1 MRLNRFLP
9 MVALLTAMATLTTA
23 QTPTPAKSYTQTIPG
38 SNQTYA
44 MVAIPGGKFLMGS
57 TPDQKGHKSDESP
70 MHSETIAPFYM
81 GKYEVT
87 WDLYD
92 LFAFTNMEKE
102 MAAKYTGADANLTK
116 TDATTR
122 PSPPYVDMS
131 FGMGRAGYP
140 AINMTQY
147 AAIKF
152 CAWLYA
158 KTGVFYRLP
167 TEAEWEYA
175 CRGTGPT
182 AMLAYSFG
190 NDVKQLGEYAV
201 FAGNSGGGYKKVGT
215 KKPNSFGLYDMHG
228 NVMEWTQ
235 DQYIEDYYKQ
245 KATGKVSEPYA
256 PTKNPLSQCRTG
268 WLVGRRTN
276 RATFRSPDPLGP
288 CLESARPTK
297 PQIRLVADLG
307 LVCRLPASCA
317 PSKPHPTTKSKP
329 TTTSNLSKTI
339 ERSDE

>member
-1 MRLNRFLP
+1 MISIKE
-9 MVALLTAMATLTTA
+9 ALAITFTVVVSSIRIHA
-23 QTPTPAKSYTQTIPG
+23 QTSTPIKSYTQTIPG

-44 MVAIPGGKFLMGS
+44 MVAIPGGTYLMGS
-57 TPDQKGHKSDESP
+57 PATEKGRQADEGPQHKVQIE
-70 MHSETIAPFYM
+70 PFYM

-102 MAAKYTGADANLTK
+102 MAAKYTQTDANLAK

-175 CRGTGPT
+175 CRANTTTP
-182 AMLAYSFG
+182 YSFG
-190 NDVKQLGEYAV
+190 SDVKQLGEYAV
-201 FAGNSGGGYKKVGT
+201 FTGNSDGGYKKVGT
-215 KKPNSFGLYDMHG
+215 KKPNPFGLYDMHG
-228 NVMEWTQ
+228 NVMEWTK

-245 KATGKVSEPYA
+245 VAAGKKEPYA
-256 PTKNPLSQCRTG
+256 PTTTLYPNSVRGGSWDDAAEVLRSAARTPSAPAWKVLDPQSPKSDW
-268 WLVGRRTN
+268 WLTSASFVG
-276 RATFRSPDPLGP
+276 FRIV
-288 CLESARPTK
+288 RP
-297 PQIRLVADLG
+297 A
-307 LVCRLPASCA
+307 
-317 PSKPHPTTKSKP
+317 
-329 TTTSNLSKTI
+329 KTPGEEEI
-339 ERSDE
+339 KAYYGIKALKDY

>member
-1 MRLNRFLP
+1 MILIRF
-9 MVALLTAMATLTTA
+9 VSALCVCLLVTAHTSA
-23 QTPTPAKSYTQTIPG
+23 QTPTDFQSYTQTVAG
-38 SNQTYA
+38 SDQTYA
-44 MVAIPGGKFLMGS
+44 LVAIPGGTFRMGS
-57 TPDQKGHKSDESP
+57 PATEKGRKTDEGP
-70 MHSETIAPFYM
+70 QHPVTIEPFWM
-81 GKYEVT
+81 GKFEIT

-102 MAAKYTGADANLTK
+102 MAAKYPAPDANLTP
-116 TDATTR
+116 TDATIR

-175 CRGTGPT
+175 CRGNNAT
-182 AMLAYSFG
+182 AGATAGAAWSFG
-190 NDVKQLGEYAV
+190 NDVKLLGQYAV
-201 FAGNSGGGYKKVGT
+201 FKGNSGGSYKKVGT

-235 DQYIEDYYKQ
+235 DQYVADYYKR
-245 KATGKVSEPYA
+245 KAAGQISEPYA
-256 PTKNPLSQCRTG
+256 PTKRLYPHSVRGGSWDDDPATLRSAARTQSDPAWKVIDPQSPKSDWWMTSASFCG
-268 WLVGRRTN
+268 
-276 RATFRSPDPLGP
+276 FRI
-288 CLESARPTK
+288 ARPTK
-297 PQIRLVADLG
+297 TP
-307 LVCRLPASCA
+307 
-317 PSKPHPTTKSKP
+317 
-329 TTTSNLSKTI
+329 
-339 ERSDE
+339 SDEEIKAYYSVKPIKDY

>member
-1 MRLNRFLP
+1 MISP
-9 MVALLTAMATLTTA
+9 KEVAAITISTLFSITLYA
-23 QTPTPAKSYTQTIPG
+23 QTTTDFKSYTQIVPG

-44 MVAIPGGKFLMGS
+44 MVAIPGGKFMMGS
-57 TPDQKGHKSDESP
+57 PATEKGHKPDEGP
-70 MHSETIAPFYM
+70 QHSVTIEPFFM

-102 MAAKYTGADANLTK
+102 MAAKYTEADANLSK

-158 KTGVFYRLP
+158 KTGIFYRLP

-175 CRGTGPT
+175 CRANTTTP
-182 AMLAYSFG
+182 YSFG
-190 NDVKQLGEYAV
+190 ADVKKLGEYAV
-201 FAGNSGGGYKKVGT
+201 FTGNSDGAYKKIGT
-215 KKPNSFGLYDMHG
+215 KKPNPFGLYDMHG
-228 NVMEWTQ
+228 NVVEWTK

-245 KATGKVSEPYA
+245 VASGKVKEPYA
-256 PTKNPLSQCRTG
+256 PTTTLYPNSTRGGSWDDGADVLRSAARTPSAPAWKVLDPQSPKSDW
-268 WLVGRRTN
+268 WLTSASFVG
-276 RATFRSPDPLGP
+276 FRIV
-288 CLESARPTK
+288 RPAKTPSEADIKAYYDIK
-297 PQIRLVADLG
+297 PIKDY
-307 LVCRLPASCA
+307 
-317 PSKPHPTTKSKP
+317 
-329 TTTSNLSKTI
+329 
-339 ERSDE
+339 

>member
-1 MRLNRFLP
+1 MRLNRFLLT
-9 MVALLTAMATLTTA
+9 VALLTITATFTFA
-23 QTPTPAKSYTQTIPG
+23 QTPTTAKSYTQTIPG

-57 TPDQKGHKSDESP
+57 TPDEKGHKPDELP
-70 MHSETIAPFYM
+70 KHGVTIEPFYM

-102 MAAKYTGADANLTK
+102 MASKYTEADANLSK

-167 TEAEWEYA
+167 TEAEWEHA
-175 CRGTGPT
+175 CRGTGPNAT
-182 AMLAYSFG
+182 LAYSFG
-190 NDVKQLGEYAV
+190 SDVKKLDEYAV
-201 FAGNSGGGYKKVGT
+201 FTGNSGGGYKKVGT

-245 KATGKVSEPYA
+245 KAAKKVAEPYA
-256 PTKNPLSQCRTG
+256 PTTTLYPNAVRGGSWDDEPDVLRSAARTPSAPAWKVLDPQSPKSDW
-268 WLVGRRTN
+268 WLTSASFVG
-276 RATFRSPDPLGP
+276 FRIV
-288 CLESARPTK
+288 RPVKTPNEDEIKAYYDIK
-297 PQIRLVADLG
+297 PIKDY
-307 LVCRLPASCA
+307 
-317 PSKPHPTTKSKP
+317 
-329 TTTSNLSKTI
+329 
-339 ERSDE
+339 

>member
-1 MRLNRFLP
+1 MRFASLLNACLP
-9 MVALLTAMATLTTA
+9 ALLPVVLYA
-23 QTPTPAKSYTQTIPG
+23 QTPAAPKSYTQAIPG

-44 MVAIPGGKFLMGS
+44 LVAIPGGTFSMGS
-57 TPDQKGHKSDESP
+57 PATEKGHKADEGP
-70 MHSETIAPFYM
+70 VHTVTIEPFYM

-102 MAAKYTGADANLTK
+102 MAAKYPTPDANLAR
-116 TDATTR
+116 TDATSR

-175 CRGTGPT
+175 CRAGTKTP
-182 AMLAYSFG
+182 YSFG
-190 NDVKQLGEYAV
+190 ADAAKLGDYAV
-201 FAGNSGGGYKKVGT
+201 FTGNSGGSYKKVGT
-215 KKPNSFGLYDMHG
+215 KKPNPFGLYDMHG

-235 DQYIEDYYKQ
+235 DQYIEDYYAQ
-245 KATGKVSEPYA
+245 KASGNVKEPYA
-256 PTKNPLSQCRTG
+256 PTTTLYPNAVRGGSWDDEAAVLRSAARTPSSPAWKVIDPQSPKSDWWMTSASFCG
-268 WLVGRRTN
+268 FRIVRPVKTPSETDI
-276 RATFRSPDPLGP
+276 RAYYDI
-288 CLESARPTK
+288 K
-297 PQIRLVADLG
+297 PIKDY
-307 LVCRLPASCA
+307 
-317 PSKPHPTTKSKP
+317 
-329 TTTSNLSKTI
+329 
-339 ERSDE
+339 

>member
-1 MRLNRFLP
+1 MRLKYLLSTL
-9 MVALLTAMATLTTA
+9 ALLNGAVVCTSA
-23 QTPTPAKSYTQTIPG
+23 QTTTDFKSYTQAVPG
-38 SNQTYA
+38 SNQSYA
-44 MVAIPGGKFLMGS
+44 LVAIPGGTFLMGS
-57 TPDQKGHKSDESP
+57 PATEKGRQADEGPQHKVQIE
-70 MHSETIAPFYM
+70 PFYM

-102 MAAKYTGADANLTK
+102 MAAKYTEADANLTK

-175 CRGTGPT
+175 CRANTTTP
-182 AMLAYSFG
+182 YSFG
-190 NDVKQLGEYAV
+190 ADVKKLGEYAV
-201 FAGNSGGGYKKVGT
+201 FTGNSEGGYKKVGT
-215 KKPNSFGLYDMHG
+215 KKPNPFGLFDMHG
-228 NVMEWTQ
+228 NVMEWTK
-235 DQYIEDYYKQ
+235 DQYVEDYYQ
-245 KATGKVSEPYA
+245 QVASGKAKEPYA
-256 PTKNPLSQCRTG
+256 PTTTLYPNSVRGGSWDDPAEILRSAARTPSAPAWKVLDPQSPKSDW
-268 WLVGRRTN
+268 WLTSASFVG
-276 RATFRSPDPLGP
+276 F
-288 CLESARPTK
+288 
-297 PQIRLVADLG
+297 RLV
-307 LVCRLPASCA
+307 RPAKT
-317 PSKPHPTTKSKP
+317 PSPQEIQSYYGIKPIK
-329 TTTSNLSKTI
+329 
-339 ERSDE
+339 DY

>member
-1 MRLNRFLP
+1 MLP
-9 MVALLTAMATLTTA
+9 KHLLSILALTVGVNSLTSA
-23 QTPTPAKSYTQTIPG
+23 QTTTEFKSYTQIVPG
-38 SNQTYA
+38 SDQTYA

-57 TPDQKGHKSDESP
+57 PASEKGHKPDEGP
-70 MHSETIAPFYM
+70 QHSVTIEPFYM
-81 GKYEVT
+81 GKFEVT

-102 MAAKYTGADANLTK
+102 MAAKYPQTDANLTK

-158 KTGVFYRLP
+158 KTGIFYRLP

-175 CRGTGPT
+175 CRANTTTP
-182 AMLAYSFG
+182 YSFG
-190 NDVKQLGEYAV
+190 ADVKKLGEYAV
-201 FAGNSGGGYKKVGT
+201 FNGNSGGGYKKVGT
-215 KKPNSFGLYDMHG
+215 KKPNPFGLYDMHG
-228 NVMEWTQ
+228 NVMEWTK

-245 KATGKVSEPYA
+245 VASGKVKEPYA
-256 PTKNPLSQCRTG
+256 PTTTLYPNAVRGGSWDDEPDVLRSAARTPSAPAWKILDPQSPKSDW
-268 WLVGRRTN
+268 WLTSASFVG
-276 RATFRSPDPLGP
+276 FRIV
-288 CLESARPTK
+288 RPAK
-297 PQIRLVADLG
+297 M
-307 LVCRLPASCA
+307 
-317 PSKPHPTTKSKP
+317 PS
-329 TTTSNLSKTI
+329 
-339 ERSDE
+339 EDEIKAYYDIKVIKDY

>member
-1 MRLNRFLP
+1 MRLNSL
-9 MVALLTAMATLTTA
+9 VTTLSLTAFVAVCAHA
-23 QTPTPAKSYTQTIPG
+23 QTANGFKSYTQTIPG

-44 MVAIPGGKFLMGS
+44 MVAIPGGTFLMGS
-57 TPDQKGHKSDESP
+57 PATEKGRNPDEGPQHELKIE
-70 MHSETIAPFYM
+70 PFYM

-102 MAAKYTGADANLTK
+102 MAEKYNKADANLAK

-158 KTGVFYRLP
+158 KTGIFYRLP

-175 CRGTGPT
+175 CRAKTT
-182 AMLAYSFG
+182 TAYSFG
-190 NDVKQLGEYAV
+190 DDVKKLGDYAV
-201 FAGNSGGGYKKVGT
+201 FVSSSGGAYKQIGT
-215 KKPNSFGLYDMHG
+215 KKPNPFGLYDMHG

-235 DQYIEDYYKQ
+235 DQYVDDYYQ
-245 KATGKVSEPYA
+245 QVASGKVKEPYA
-256 PTKNPLSQCRTG
+256 PTTTLYPNAVRGGSWDDGPEVLRSAARIPSAPAWKMLDPQSPKSDW
-268 WLVGRRTN
+268 WLTSASFVGLRII
-276 RATFRSPDPLGP
+276 
-288 CLESARPTK
+288 RPAKTPADSEIKAYYDIK
-297 PQIRLVADLG
+297 PIKDY
-307 LVCRLPASCA
+307 
-317 PSKPHPTTKSKP
+317 
-329 TTTSNLSKTI
+329 
-339 ERSDE
+339 

>member
-1 MRLNRFLP
+1 MRLKPLLCIA
-9 MVALLTAMATLTTA
+9 VATSLAATTYA
-23 QTPTPAKSYTQTIPG
+23 QTTTDFKSYTQVVPG
-38 SNQTYA
+38 SDQTYA

-57 TPDQKGHKSDESP
+57 PATEKGHKADEGP
-70 MHSETIAPFYM
+70 QHSVTIEPFYM
-81 GKYEVT
+81 GTYEVT

-102 MAAKYTGADANLTK
+102 MAAKYTQSDANLSK

-175 CRGTGPT
+175 CRGNDKNAT
-182 AMLAYSFG
+182 LAYSFG
-190 NDVKQLGEYAV
+190 SDVKKLGEYAV
-201 FAGNSGGGYKKVGT
+201 FKGNSDGGYKKVGT

-235 DQYIEDYYKQ
+235 DQYIDDYYKQ
-245 KATGKVSEPYA
+245 VASGKVKEPYP
-256 PTKNPLSQCRTG
+256 PTKTLYPNTARGGSWDDDPDVLRSAARTPSAPAWKVLDPQSPKSDW
-268 WLVGRRTN
+268 WLTSASFVG
-276 RATFRSPDPLGP
+276 FRIVRPAKTP
-288 CLESARPTK
+288 SADEINAYYGIK
-297 PQIRLVADLG
+297 PIKDY
-307 LVCRLPASCA
+307 
-317 PSKPHPTTKSKP
+317 
-329 TTTSNLSKTI
+329 
-339 ERSDE
+339 